1 MRRIAIA
8 FLLCAGFCSVQG
20 GMAQAS
26 VPAVAASVGKALLKY
41 FGKQGGEEAT
51 EYLSRKGG
59 KEIMERVVTTATRQ
73 GGDEAVEQVARLTG
87 KYGPDALAA
96 LDNAP
101 SLMPLIR
108 TLDELPPSQVKLALT
123 RLAAG
128 KSGRELAEAI
138 AVHGGSA
145 LRMELKH
152 PGVGLFF
159 VRSFGDEGVELASK
173 MTTDQAIVVAR
184 HADDIGKLPA
194 VQKSGLIGMLKGN
207 TEQMVGFM
215 ARFVEANPGK
225 TLFTVAATTV
235 ILAEPERILGGDE
248 IVFDADG
255 NPVLISKS
263 GFVDRAMEAGGEVAS
278 HVSTNYVR
286 PIYLTIMAF
295 VGVFVVI
302 WGSLKYWAYRK
313 MKAVAKI
320 AK

>member
-1 MRRIAIA
+1 MRRIAFIFA
-8 FLLCAGFCSVQG
+8 YCLVLCVGQIPVAG
-20 GMAQAS
+20 AS
-26 VPAVAASVGKALLKY
+26 VPAVSGSVGKAILKY

-51 EYLSRKGG
+51 EYLSRRGG
-59 KEIMERVVTTATRQ
+59 NEIMERVVTTATRQ
-73 GGDEAVEQVARLTG
+73 GGDEAVEQVAKFTG

-101 SLMPLIR
+101 SLVPLIR
-108 TLDELPPSQVKLALT
+108 ALDDLPPAQVKLALT
-123 RLAAG
+123 KLAAG
-128 KSGRELAEAI
+128 KPGRELAEAI

-145 LRMELKH
+145 LRMELQH

-194 VQKSGLIGMLKGN
+194 TQKAGLVGMLKGN
-207 TEQMVGFM
+207 TEQMVGFVG
-215 ARFVEANPGK
+215 RFVEANPGK

-278 HVSTNYVR
+278 HVSTNYLR
-286 PIYLTIMAF
+286 PVYLTVMAF

-302 WGSLKYWAYRK
+302 WGSLKYWAFRK
-313 MKAVAKI
+313 MKAIAKI

>member
-1 MRRIAIA
+1 MRRIALVFI
-8 FLLCAGFCSVQG
+8 LCAGFSAFQAH
-20 GMAQAS
+20 MAQAS

-73 GGDEAVEQVARLTG
+73 GGDEAVEQVAKFTG

-101 SLMPLIR
+101 SLMPLLR
-108 TLDELPPSQVKLALT
+108 TLDDLPPAQVKLALT

-145 LRMELKH
+145 LRMELQH

-194 VQKSGLIGMLKGN
+194 AQKAGLLGMLKGN
-207 TEQMVGFM
+207 TEQMVAFM
-215 ARFVEANPGK
+215 GRFVEANPGK
-225 TLFTVAATTV
+225 VLFSVAATTV

-263 GFVDRAMEAGGEVAS
+263 GFADRAMEAGGEVAS
-278 HVSTNYVR
+278 HVSTNYLR
-286 PIYLTIMAF
+286 PVYLTVMAF

-302 WGSLKYWAYRK
+302 WGSLKYWAFRK
-313 MKAVAKI
+313 MKAI
-320 AK
+320 A